1 MINEA
6 ASGKGEYDKPCGQT
20 QRPLDGSGK
29 FEFDHR
35 VRLRC

>member
-29 FEFDHR
+29 LDHR